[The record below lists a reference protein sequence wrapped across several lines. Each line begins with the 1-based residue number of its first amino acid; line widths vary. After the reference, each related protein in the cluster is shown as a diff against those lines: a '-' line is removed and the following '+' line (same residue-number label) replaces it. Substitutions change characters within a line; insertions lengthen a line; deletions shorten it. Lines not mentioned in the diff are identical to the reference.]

1 MMGGTSVSSIHWD
14 FVTAPQ
20 ANITVEYKD
29 GTKKLVMEKGKLIN
43 NA

>member
-1 MMGGTSVSSIHWD
+1 MMGGTSVSQLHWD

-29 GTKKLVMEKGKLIN
+29 GTKNQIMEKGKLV
-43 NA
+43 

>member
-1 MMGGTSVSSIHWD
+1 MMGGTSVSQVHWD

-29 GTKKLVMEKGKLIN
+29 GTKKQIMDNGRLVK
-43 NA
+43 